1 MVASWERYPSGAREG
16 ATTHPPTRQEK
27 TMTKK
32 DFELIAEAIKEITA
46 SDYPQDRKDKA
57 QLFAAVLA
65 TTNPRFDRARF
76 LTACGVN

>member
-1 MVASWERYPSGAREG
+1 
-16 ATTHPPTRQEK
+16 
-27 TMTKK
+27 MTKK
-32 DFELIAEAIKEITA
+32 DFELIAEAIKEITV

-76 LTACGVN
+76 LSACGVN